1 MEGVLTS
8 SAGGRRQSEAGLG
21 SSDLFRS
28 LGPTGV
34 IGDKDDEEVGTAS
47 KDMPA
52 NCRGSLLSPSWGNSA
67 QGGGGRRMR
76 ESRLGARLV
85 SAMPG

>member
-8 SAGGRRQSEAGLG
+8 SAGEHWQSEAGLG
-21 SSDLFRS
+21 RSDLFRS
-28 LGPTGV
+28 LGLTRV

-52 NCRGSLLSPSWGNSA
+52 NCRGSLLSPAEATLLRGEEKNA
-67 QGGGGRRMR
+67 G
-76 ESRLGARLV
+76 ESSYCTISYLLC
-85 SAMPG
+85 